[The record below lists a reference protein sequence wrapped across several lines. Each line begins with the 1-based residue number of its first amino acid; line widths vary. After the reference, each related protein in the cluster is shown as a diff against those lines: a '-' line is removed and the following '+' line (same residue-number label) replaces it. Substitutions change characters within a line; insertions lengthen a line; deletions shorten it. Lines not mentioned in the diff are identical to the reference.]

1 MGNLVRTA
9 CHLVRGSTGSLKSTH
24 SQMAPHF
31 VQLLLRDSCKWL
43 HTHRTSVTS
52 LDNHLN
58 VNVEQGSH
66 RPQTLPQCCHLESF
80 YFKHRSF
87 SCHYICKDIMC
98 KHVINI
104 QHALCSVV
112 ANRPWLQQ
120 VVLSILHAKPKA
132 VCKPRCLSLAATSSS
147 LSLCANMTSSI
158 KAKIRNISLC
168 CQRRTEP
175 WP

>member
-1 MGNLVRTA
+1 MPLSPWFHGLTKVHTPPNGTSFCSSISSWFMQVVT
-9 CHLVRGSTGSLKSTH
+9 
-24 SQMAPHF
+24 
-31 VQLLLRDSCKWL
+31 